1 MAFAFDLALGFVLAF
16 AFDLAFTL
24 ERALDL
30 AVDFF
35 LGDAFFPTDFFFFDF
50 FLVAIPKSPLLKF
63 WACYKTTSYSNALR
77 QLNGSS

>member
-1 MAFAFDLALGFVLAF
+1 MALGLVFALGFVLAFAFDLALGFVLAF

-35 LGDAFFPTDFFFFDF
+35 WVMLSFLQTFSFSIFF
-50 FLVAIPKSPLLKF
+50 
-63 WACYKTTSYSNALR
+63 
-77 QLNGSS
+77 